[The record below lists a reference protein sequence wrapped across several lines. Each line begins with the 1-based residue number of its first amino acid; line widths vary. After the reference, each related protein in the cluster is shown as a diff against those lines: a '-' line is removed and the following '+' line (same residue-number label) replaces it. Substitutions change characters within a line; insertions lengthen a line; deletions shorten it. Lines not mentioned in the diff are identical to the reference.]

1 MIRATIYISICRID
15 IEVALK
21 TARFRLPDVIFQT
34 MAAKVYQPDQELE
47 TKVKKG

>member
-1 MIRATIYISICRID
+1 MIRATIYILTCRID
-15 IEVALK
+15 VEVAFK
-21 TARFRLPDVIFQT
+21 TARFRPDVIFQT